1 MSEKWR
7 QELKPG
13 DEVDVYVDVRTAYNC
28 ESWMK
33 GKISKILDETCL
45 IDLPYLPIEY
55 DQTID

>member
-13 DEVDVYVDVRTAYNC
+13 DEVDVYVDVRGAYNC

-33 GKISKILDETCL
+33 GTISRILDETCL
-45 IDLPYLPIEY
+45 IDFPYLPIEY